1 MDFLLNVTILT
12 ISMKTRIL
20 LLINHLAYGG
30 AARGVALW
38 TKILAD
44 TDYDTTVLTYYSQPN
59 EYPLDSRVKRIN
71 LFTSHQNYM
80 ELTEK
85 ISVCQK
91 LLNQYLSHNTY
102 DILIPLLFECN
113 IIASTCPNR
122 PNRTTQTILNSPW
135 HNEQGFKL
143 CMRDW
148 AIQKQGSVI
157 LQNAEQA
164 EYFNTPL
171 FKHVKKYIVHNPL
184 NPDIIHLKKDNYL
197 PIKNIVTVGRLV
209 PQKNHALMIEII
221 RILRDEFHE
230 NYHLDIFG
238 AGELQE
244 QLQQQINTNHL
255 NNLIKL
261 KGHSNDIFHE
271 LINYDLFLMTS
282 LHEGT
287 PNALLEAMGLGL
299 PSLAVK
305 CRTGI
310 TELIQNNKN
319 GYFVDSY
326 DPHIIAKKIHE
337 INQPKQLEAI
347 GKQARQDMFN
357 RYSTDKVQTELVTAI
372 EDLLH
377 SKPKKHRAII
387 PPYLP
392 VTQEEYQNYFEYTLY
407 AIKNAS
413 YSFGKQIFNHTRH
426 VLKNINLS
434 ISISHEVLQVYYEK
448 LHKNDFKHMY
458 QYLKKNSPDKNS

>member
-1 MDFLLNVTILT
+1 
-12 ISMKTRIL
+12 MKTRVL
-20 LLINHLAYGG
+20 LLINHIRDGG
-30 AARGVALW
+30 AARAATLW
-38 TKILAD
+38 AKILTNANYHV
-44 TDYDTTVLTYYSQPN
+44 TILTYYPFNN
-59 EYPLDSRVKRIN
+59 EYYLNPHVTRAS
-71 LFTSHQNYM
+71 LFSDIDAFSQIT
-80 ELTEK
+80 
-85 ISVCQK
+85 QK
-91 LLNQYLSHNTY
+91 TIACKKKLEQYLAQNPQ
-102 DILIPLLFECN
+102 DILIPFIINCNLFSAFYQQNN
-113 IIASTCPNR
+113 ITTI
-122 PNRTTQTILNSPW
+122 TQTIRNSPW
-135 HNEQGFKL
+135 DKEQVFEL
-143 CMRDW
+143 AMRDW

-426 VLKNINLS
+426 VLKNINFETTTTSRKTYAICLRLNQYD
-434 ISISHEVLQVYYEK
+434 ILYEYLQAT
-448 LHKNDFKHMY
+448 LD
-458 QYLKKNSPDKNS
+458 